1 MNTAKLRLLI
11 CWGSLGLAVCA
22 PLHAQEAAPPA
33 PPEEEPIVRSG
44 SRIHLAIYQRE
55 VGQPKTLRVRPISD
69 PYRPNPYRP
78 NYSSSNYRSS
88 SSYRYSSNDHSSST
102 NYYSGNQSYYGI
114 TNGMYG
120 GHTLHYRAQ
129 SPYFGEKSYDYTE
142 RYPFAA
148 TPTAP
153 PYRYPFA
160 RDYYSYG
167 PAGTQFGY
175 AFGYGYPIGPYFGGF
190 GYGWGI
196 PWYYAWW

>member
-1 MNTAKLRLLI
+1 MSRAKFGMLI
-11 CWGSLGLAVCA
+11 CWGWLGLSACSTV
-22 PLHAQEAAPPA
+22 HAEEPAPPA
-33 PPEEEPIVRSG
+33 EEPVVHSG

-69 PYRPNPYRP
+69 AYRPNPYRSS
-78 NYSSSNYRSS
+78 YHSSNYHP
-88 SSYRYSSNDHSSST
+88 SSNS
-102 NYYSGNQSYYGI
+102 YSGNQSYYST

-120 GHTLHYRAQ
+120 GHTLHYSAR
-129 SPYFGEKSYDYTE
+129 SSYFGEKSYDYTD

-148 TPTAP
+148 TPTVP

-167 PAGTQFGY
+167 PAATQFGY
-175 AFGYGYPIGPYFGGF
+175 AFGYGYPIGPYYGGM

-196 PWYYAWW
+196 PWYYAAW